1 MPTLTI
7 RNLNLDV
14 MQALKL
20 RAKSNNR
27 SLEAEARNLLERH
40 ARRPSTHELTALAD
54 EIAALTPAGRRQTD
68 SALLLREAHSQ

>member
-7 RNLNLDV
+7 RNLTADV

-40 ARRPSTHELTALAD
+40 ARQPSRQELIEISDRILAM
-54 EIAALTPAGRRQTD
+54 TPKDRRQTD
-68 SALLLREAHSQ
+68 SALLIRENRG

>member
-7 RNLNLDV
+7 RNLTADV

-27 SLEAEARNLLERH
+27 SLEAEARNLLARH
-40 ARRPSTHELTALAD
+40 ARQPSYQELIEISDSILAM
-54 EIAALTPAGRRQTD
+54 TPKDRRQTD
-68 SALLLREAHSQ
+68 SALLIRENRG